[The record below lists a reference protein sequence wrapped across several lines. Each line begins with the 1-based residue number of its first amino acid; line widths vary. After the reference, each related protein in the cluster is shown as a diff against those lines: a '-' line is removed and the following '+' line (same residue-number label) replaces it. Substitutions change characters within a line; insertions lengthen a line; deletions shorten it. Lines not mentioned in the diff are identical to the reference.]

1 MDHTH
6 GLKYHIHP
14 KHHNSFLQH
23 GFVSQSQELSFRLP
37 LPVFWHRLLR
47 QFRLLSRCT
56 RTSFITSDFPYYN
69 FNIFQNYLLI
79 VCNPVSRLRNGCSTF
94 LLYIFYYDKPIYFF
108 LIIYYSLNFEHFVH
122 ILFTNFSQSHHTID
136 TIQLYTLSIS

>member
-1 MDHTH
+1 MLQQSEPSGNSSQHLRRNLSRRTRSLTA
-6 GLKYHIHP
+6 GLCRVV
-14 KHHNSFLQH
+14 
-23 GFVSQSQELSFRLP
+23 GV
-37 LPVFWHRLLR
+37 PVFWHRLLR
-47 QFRLLSRCT
+47 QFRLLSRCN

-69 FNIFQNYLLI
+69 FNIFSNYLLI